1 MRDEFS
7 VFGLTYVS
15 YDYKPS
21 MGGHFES
28 PGHILSSEG
37 LIACH
42 SYSGQSL
49 LVHLE
54 SITDTFD
61 HHLHSCIRVRQNLNH
76 NSSVLIK
83 LSSDAYGAVPLY
95 YSTHRVNGDRE
106 GHSAVI
112 ATDDLDLA
120 KELNFTSV
128 VILKPSQVVTL
139 SAGVDDSSF
148 EDLDAMV
155 SSHSSSTA
163 FDTHNDQSTV
173 KLGISRRKR
182 VVDDDIDNESSHS
195 TAPSV
200 WINQIKLKT
209 ASPDLDDSL
218 LRDTARA
225 YANTGGEIVVILAT
239 VGYKDLLRNF
249 LCSVQRPTV
258 RLSNILLITPDEE
271 LVDVAR
277 EAGIGYYRAQ
287 LLPSLVSQQGR
298 SNSAISSCLSCAK
311 DFGSL
316 QYQELMLLRT
326 GLVMRLLELGYNPL
340 IADIDTVWLRNPF
353 PYIHQVTHSPTTGSP
368 VDVYV
373 TMDGETNICGC
384 FLFFRNSTGSLLF
397 WAEVLQQHRQ
407 LVMEARSAPDGLLK
421 TFDESE
427 QIIITRLLLNKE
439 YKLPL
444 AVYVLPTRW
453 FPSGLDYFNRRTH
466 LALTAEGDD
475 EGPLLVHNNFVI
487 GLRPKIS
494 RFQR

>member
-1 MRDEFS
+1 M
-7 VFGLTYVS
+7 FGLTYAS

-21 MGGHFES
+21 IGGHFES
-28 PGHILSSEG
+28 SGHILSSEG

-42 SYSGQSL
+42 SYPGQSL

-61 HHLHSCIRVRQNLNH
+61 HHLHSCIRVRQDFNH
-76 NSSVLIK
+76 DSSVLIK

-95 YSTHRVNGDRE
+95 YSTHRVDGDRE
-106 GHSAVI
+106 RHSAVI
-112 ATDDLDLA
+112 VTNDLDLA
-120 KELNFTSV
+120 NELNFTSV
-128 VILKPSQVVTL
+128 VVLKPSQVVTL
-139 SAGVDDSSF
+139 SAAVDGSSF
-148 EDLDAMV
+148 EELDAMA
-155 SSHSSSTA
+155 SSYSSSIA
-163 FDTHNDQSTV
+163 FASHNDQSTV
-173 KLGISRRKR
+173 KLGISRMKR
-182 VVDDDIDNESSHS
+182 FVDDAIDDESSHS
-195 TAPSV
+195 TIPSIWV
-200 WINQIKLKT
+200 NQIKVEA
-209 ASPDLDDSL
+209 ASSDLDDSL

-225 YANTGGEIVVILAT
+225 YANNDGEIVVILAT
-239 VGYKDLLRNF
+239 VGYSDLLRNF
-249 LCSVQRPTV
+249 LCSVQRPSV

-277 EAGIGYYRAQ
+277 EGGIGYYRAK
-287 LLPSLVSQQGR
+287 LLPSLVSQQGQCD
-298 SNSAISSCLSCAK
+298 SAPSSCLSCAK

-316 QYQELMLLRT
+316 RYQELILLRT

-427 QIIITRLLLNKE
+427 QMIITRLLLSKE

-444 AVYVLPTRW
+444 VVYVLPARW

-466 LALTAEGDD
+466 LVQATEGDD
-475 EGPLLVHNNFVI
+475 EGPLVVHNNFII
-487 GLRPKIS
+487 GLWPKIS